1 MMTEVKSEEPVPTH
15 PLCVDLDGTLVRTDL
30 LIESVVGLLKENPL
44 NLFRLPGWLL
54 RGKAHLK
61 QQIADRVELDVSL
74 LPYNEPLLAYLE
86 EQKSRGRTLVL
97 ATATNVKYASQIS
110 MHLGLFKE
118 VLASDAQ
125 TNLSGNVKRH
135 HLVRAFGEKGFD
147 YAGNADIDLA
157 IWIHARQAIL
167 VDTTRGVRRQA
178 EDITEV
184 NREFDSLG
192 SGFFQY
198 LRAMRPHQWLKNLLI
213 FVPLIMAH
221 QVQQPQLL
229 VQAGLAFLAFGLCAS
244 SVYLLND
251 LLDLTDDRRHRTK
264 RHRPLAAGTLPIVHG
279 VLMIPILLFLAFCIA
294 LFLPVEFI
302 WVLASYY
309 GVTLAYSL
317 RLKQSPLTDVL
328 VLAGLYTLRI
338 IAGAAAVSIA
348 PSFWLLAF
356 SMFLFF
362 SLALVKRFAEL
373 LGLTR
378 EQQEGIV
385 AARGYRVED
394 LEGLAQSGIA
404 SGYLS
409 VLVLALYINS
419 EQVKA
424 LYTHPEF
431 IWLLCPLLLYWI
443 GRVWLL
449 ARRGQMQEDPVVF
462 AIQDRRSLLIACSG
476 VLILWLAT

>member
-1 MMTEVKSEEPVPTH
+1 MNREADSADPIPPC
-15 PLCVDLDGTLVRTDL
+15 PLCVDLDGTLVHTDL
-30 LIESVVGLLKENPL
+30 LIESVFGLLKENPL

-54 RGKAHLK
+54 KGKAHLK

-74 LPYNEPLLAYLE
+74 LPYNKPLLTYLE
-86 EQKSRGRTLVL
+86 DQKSRGRTLVL
-97 ATATNVKYASQIS
+97 ATATNIKYASQIS

-125 TNLSGNVKRH
+125 TNLSGDIKRH
-135 HLVRAFGEKGFD
+135 HLVKAFGEKGFD
-147 YAGNADIDLA
+147 YAGNDDIDVA

-167 VDTTRGVRRQA
+167 VDTTPSVRRQA
-178 EDITEV
+178 REIAEV
-184 NREFDSLG
+184 NREFDSRD
-192 SGFFQY
+192 SGLFQH
-198 LRAMRPHQWLKNLLI
+198 LRAMRLHQWLKNLLVFI
-213 FVPLIMAH
+213 PLIMAH

-229 VQAGLAFLAFGLCAS
+229 LLAVLAFLAFGLCAS

-251 LLDLTDDRRHRTK
+251 LLDLDADRQHRTK
-264 RHRPLAAGTLPIVHG
+264 RHRPLAAGTLPIMHG
-279 VLMIPILLFLAFCIA
+279 VLMIPILLFLAFCVA
-294 LFLPVEFI
+294 LFLPAEFT
-302 WVLASYY
+302 WVLVSYY

-317 RLKQSPLTDVL
+317 RLKHSPLTDVV
-328 VLAGLYTLRI
+328 VLAVLYTLRI
-338 IAGAAAVSIA
+338 IAGAAAVSTA

-373 LGLTR
+373 LGLTG

-385 AARGYRVED
+385 AARGYRAED
-394 LEGLAQSGIA
+394 LEGLAQSGIS

-449 ARRGQMQEDPVVF
+449 ARRGEMQEDPVVF
-462 AIQDRRSLLIACSG
+462 AIQDRRSLLIACTG

>member
-1 MMTEVKSEEPVPTH
+1 MNTEINSADPIPPC
-15 PLCVDLDGTLVRTDL
+15 PLCVDLDGTLVHTDL
-30 LIESVVGLLKENPL
+30 LIESVFGLLKENPL

-54 RGKAHLK
+54 KGKAHLK

-74 LPYNEPLLAYLE
+74 LPYNRPLLNYLE
-86 EQKSRGRTLVL
+86 DQKSRGRTLVL
-97 ATATNVKYASQIS
+97 ATATNIKYASQIS

-118 VLASDAQ
+118 VLASDAR
-125 TNLSGNVKRH
+125 TNLSGDIKRH

-147 YAGNADIDLA
+147 YAGNDDIDVA

-167 VDTTRGVRRQA
+167 VDTSPGVRRQA
-178 EDITEV
+178 RDVAEV
-184 NREFDSLG
+184 NREFCSRG
-192 SGFFQY
+192 SGLFQH
-198 LRAMRPHQWLKNLLI
+198 LRSMRLHQWLKNLLVFI
-213 FVPLIMAH
+213 PLIMAH

-229 VQAGLAFLAFGLCAS
+229 LLAVLAFLAFGLCAS

-251 LLDLTDDRRHRTK
+251 LLDLDADRRHRTK
-264 RHRPLAAGTLPIVHG
+264 RRRPLAAGTLPIMHG
-279 VLMIPILLFLAFCIA
+279 VLMIPILLFLAFCVA
-294 LFLPVEFI
+294 LFLPAEFT
-302 WVLASYY
+302 WVLLSYY
-309 GVTLAYSL
+309 MVTLAYSL
-317 RLKQSPLTDVL
+317 RLKQSPLTDVV
-328 VLAGLYTLRI
+328 VLAVLYTLRI
-338 IAGAAAVSIA
+338 IAGAAAVSTA

-378 EQQEGIV
+378 EQQPGIV
-385 AARGYRVED
+385 AARGYRAED
-394 LEGLAQSGIA
+394 LEGLAQSGIT

-449 ARRGQMQEDPVVF
+449 ARRGEMQEDPVVF
-462 AIQDRRSLLIACSG
+462 AIQDRRSLLIACTG